1 MRPFSETDTT
11 RRNEMSCIRQG
22 KLKVESLHRA
32 AETLKL
38 LAHPQR
44 LRIIEVLEREKEV
57 PVHALMTETG
67 FPQSVVSAHLNK
79 MRRAGL
85 LTSRREGKE
94 VWYSITDPRALS
106 ILNCICTHC
115 SDGDFE

>member
-1 MRPFSETDTT
+1 
-11 RRNEMSCIRQG
+11 MSCIRQG
-22 KLKVESLHRA
+22 KLKVESLEKA

-44 LRIIEVLEREKEV
+44 LRIIEVLEREGEV
-57 PVHALMTETG
+57 PVHVLMEETQ
-67 FPQSVVSAHLNK
+67 FPQAVVSQHLNR
-79 MRRAGL
+79 MRRSGL
-85 LTSRREGKE
+85 LNAKRNGKE

-115 SDGDFE
+115 SKTDFE

>member
-1 MRPFSETDTT
+1 MNSKIP
-11 RRNEMSCIRQG
+11 CIRQG
-22 KLKVESLHRA
+22 RLTVEALEKA

-44 LRIIEVLEREKEV
+44 LRIIEILERENEL
-57 PVHALMTETG
+57 PVFTLIEQTG
-67 FPQSVVSAHLNK
+67 FPQAVVSQHLNQ
-79 MRRAGL
+79 MRRHGL
-85 LTSRREGKE
+85 LTARRQGKE

-115 SDGDFE
+115 STGDFERL